1 MPCSSGASFR
11 FTCFDLM
18 VADGQD
24 VRTAPLKER
33 RAMLAKIVR
42 AALAPLTTFEKAPL
56 SAVKSVHC
64 RIVRPACAVMGVRNG
79 TASDWQGYAIAS

>member
-1 MPCSSGASFR
+1 LASR
-11 FTCFDLM
+11 FFNALLFGRQLPIYCFDLM

-42 AALAPLTTFEKAPL
+42 AALAPLTTKPHYRQ
-56 SAVKSVHC
+56 SNPS
-64 RIVRPACAVMGVRNG
+64 
-79 TASDWQGYAIAS
+79 IAE